1 MIKRYNHIRP
11 VNGGIVV
18 DMQFEKAFGQTVGG
32 ILLPDSAAERES
44 KEIVRARVL
53 DIDTKFYEGKEL
65 PVKVGDVVIIK
76 RHAGLEVE
84 MYQGGAT
91 KRVIPLDAICCVL
104 DGYLVPAPGLPK
116 PVGKKGAK
124 K

>member
-1 MIKRYNHIRP
+1 MKKRYNRIRP

-18 DMQFEKAFGQTVGG
+18 DMKFENQFGTEVGG
-32 ILLPDSAAERES
+32 IVLPDTTLDRES
-44 KEIVRARVL
+44 KEIVRARIL
-53 DIDTKFYEGKEL
+53 DIDTKFHEGKEL

-84 MYQGGAT
+84 MYNGGAT

-104 DGYLVPAPGLPK
+104 DGYLVPEPELPK
-116 PVGKKGAK
+116 VKKGGKK
-124 K
+124 

>member
-1 MIKRYNHIRP
+1 MIKRYNRIRP
-11 VNGGIVV
+11 VNGMIVV
-18 DMQFEKAFGQTVGG
+18 DMKFEDQFNKVLGG
-32 ILLPDSAAERES
+32 IHVPDVAAERES
-44 KEIVRARVL
+44 KEIVRARIL
-53 DIDTKFYEGKEL
+53 DIDKKFHEGKEL

-104 DGYLVPAPGLPK
+104 EGYAVPEPELPK
-116 PVGKKGAK
+116 AKKGAK